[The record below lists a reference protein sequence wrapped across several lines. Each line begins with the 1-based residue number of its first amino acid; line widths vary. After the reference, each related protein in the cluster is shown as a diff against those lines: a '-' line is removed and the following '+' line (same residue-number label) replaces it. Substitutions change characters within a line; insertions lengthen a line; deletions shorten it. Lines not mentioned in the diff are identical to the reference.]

1 MKRKSKGDNPV
12 FRFFRMLVEAR
23 WFFTFSS
30 GLCSTIIGISLTF
43 GINSCRESRRLQRDV
58 QKSML
63 QATENLGERIDE
75 AKRWLSVII
84 EENKTYEVAD
94 SFLTVEGKIPQD
106 ISIDFYNSLPYVRL
120 SSFDHEFE
128 KIFRGSYEL
137 WQVHNNNDSLNY
149 YISQCFD
156 GLNIVETTC
165 EDLTESMLE
174 LIGVIN
180 AEKNFYRSSAQEWTY
195 TLVSNPKFQYY
206 MSVRNVKSEIASAIL
221 EQVGEDYRTH
231 VIPLSEPLRHK

>member
-221 EQVGEDYRTH
+221 EQVGEDYRNH